1 MLLPIA
7 ASREI
12 HYADLHSGHV
22 NREGGGTLTCATSAG
37 IPQGSI
43 LGPVL
48 FLMFIDDLASQLEKD
63 IQLFAN
69 DSTLHIAIRNTF
81 DRIICSESLQCDL
94 NKIEALADSW
104 CVTFNASKTEEMII
118 SRKRSQ
124 NHPPLHFMN
133 KELQPTNG
141 ITRLGVTITKTL
153 SWS

>member
-1 MLLPIA
+1 MLLPLA

-22 NREGGGTLTCATSAG
+22 NREGGTLTCATSAG

-133 KELQPTNG
+133 KE
-141 ITRLGVTITKTL
+141 
-153 SWS
+153 